1 MTMYIKIDENEY
13 PIISIDTQ
21 AFDRT
26 WDDRASKAITLPMAA
41 ADALILFVDDIK
53 WSVIADTKEQEE
65 YDYSDYS
72 KAGDVTDH
80 RDGTV
85 TVKMGKPTD
94 KEILDILVGE

>member
-13 PIISIDTQ
+13 PIISIENQ
-21 AFDRT
+21 KFDRG
-26 WDDRASKAITLPMAA
+26 WDNRESASITLSISHD
-41 ADALILFVDDIK
+41 DAINLFDDEIK

-94 KEILDILVGE
+94 KEILDILTGE